1 MEIAMTSDRT
11 LRIALA
17 AAVAA
22 AGCRTAAQVP
32 ADPPSPRP
40 ASIAIAPPGP
50 ACGVR
55 GGVPAGAELVDV
67 TRADPT
73 IRIDLRYATAH
84 NFTGRALPG
93 YEVARALMRPPAAQA
108 LARVQARLR
117 PDGLGLKVFDAYR
130 PIRATQA
137 MVEWASRTGNGWV
150 LEQGYVARYSNHN
163 RGTTVD
169 LTLVDLRT
177 GRELE
182 MGTGFDT
189 FSEAAHTANATGQVM
204 QNRMK
209 LQRAMAAES
218 FQPYDKEWWHFRFPG
233 DDEPLD
239 YPIGCYP

>member
-1 MEIAMTSDRT
+1 MNSEVTR
-11 LRIALA
+11 RIALGA
-17 AAVAA
+17 ALALA
-22 AGCRTAAQVP
+22 AGCSTAAQTP

-40 ASIAIAPPGP
+40 ASLATAAAGP
-50 ACGVR
+50 TCSVR

-67 TRADPT
+67 TRVDST
-73 IRIDLRYATAH
+73 IRTDIRYATAG

-93 YEVARALMRPPAAQA
+93 YESARALMRPPAAQA

-117 PDGLGLKVFDAYR
+117 ADGLGVKVFDAYR

-189 FSEAAHTANATGQVM
+189 FSEAAHTANATGPVLE
-204 QNRMK
+204 NRMK

-218 FQPYDKEWWHFRFPG
+218 FQPYDQEWWHFRFPG
-233 DDEPLD
+233 NDEPLD
-239 YPIGCYP
+239 YPIACYP

>member
-1 MEIAMTSDRT
+1 MTSDRT
-11 LRIALA
+11 MRIALA
-17 AAVAA
+17 AAALL
-22 AGCRTAAQVP
+22 AGCGTTAPAP
-32 ADPPSPRP
+32 ADGPSPAP
-40 ASIAIAPPGP
+40 VSIATASATPV
-50 ACGVR
+50 CGVR

-73 IRIDLRYATAH
+73 IRTDVRYATAH

-93 YEVARALMRPPAAQA
+93 YESARALMRPAAARA

-117 PDGLGLKVFDAYR
+117 SEGLGLKVFDAYR

-169 LTLVDLRT
+169 LTLIDRRT

-182 MGTGFDT
+182 MGTEFDT
-189 FSEAAHTANATGQVM
+189 FSEAAHTANATGRVM
-204 QNRMK
+204 ENRMK
-209 LQRAMAAES
+209 LQRAMTAEG